1 MTTFTASL
9 HQSQPRK
16 VHAGMNVASSKITIA
31 VTGTASSVVLLAKI
45 PNGAVIHDF
54 TMFVD
59 DAGADNVWKL
69 GLLLPEGVSGS
80 TTVTESALM
89 SDTASTLAPTMRA
102 TGGKLPYKVS
112 FTDTE
117 RFAWIQAVATIAI
130 SASADLRFSVY
141 YTVGEDF

>member
-1 MTTFTASL
+1 MATFTASL
-9 HQSQPRK
+9 HQSQPRAI
-16 VHAGMNVASSKITIA
+16 HAGMNVASSKITIA
-31 VTGTASSVVLLAKI
+31 TTGTASSVVLLAKI

-54 TMFVD
+54 TLYVD
-59 DAGADNVWKL
+59 DAGTDNIWKL
-69 GLLLPEGVSGS
+69 GVLLPEGTAS

-141 YTVGEDF
+141 YTMGESF